1 LKQKQLTVCF
11 LIIICTVVLLGCGNN
26 EIQSQASSTTKTIED
41 MAGRSLIVPD
51 KIDKVFCTSATGSIV
66 IYTLCPEKLVG
77 WNYDLSPVEKKYILP
92 EYQELPNLGGWFA
105 KGTGNIEEI
114 LKIAPDIVIS
124 LGVINDAERSN
135 ADQIE
140 QQLDIPV
147 LLVDGELTEMD
158 RTYEYL
164 GELLGMESEAQQLAD
179 YCRQTVDEVT
189 AKAEQIPEDERVRV
203 YYAEGAEGLET
214 DPQGSIHTQVLDLV
228 AFDNDV
234 LDDFIIMKSNGT
246 PTYNFACVVDD
257 AKMHITHILR
267 AEEHLSNTP
276 RQILIYEALGYP
288 LPVFAHVS
296 MILAPDRSKL
306 SKRHGATS
314 VEEFQDLGYL
324 PEALINYLALLGWSP
339 EGEEEVL
346 SISELVRQFSLDRV
360 GKTAAIYDVKKL
372 TWMNGHYLNEK
383 DLDDVIDLVI
393 PYFREK
399 NLIPQQLN
407 AEEMAYLRRVVG
419 AVRTRVKT
427 LAEVADASEY
437 FYKDDFS
444 YEEKG
449 VRKHFRKENAAEY
462 LKKASEKLADLQE
475 FDLETTE
482 KAYRD
487 LSEELG
493 VKTGNIIHPTRMA
506 LSGRTMG
513 PGLFDIMVILGKEKT
528 LERLDRA
535 IDFISSLDEM

>member
-1 LKQKQLTVCF
+1 MKQKQLTVCF

-92 EYQELPNLGGWFA
+92 DYQELPNLGGWFA
-105 KGTGNIEEI
+105 KNTGNIEEI

-203 YYAEGAEGLET
+203 YYAEGADGLET

-228 AFDNDV
+228 GGNNVAEVSIEGGQGLAKVSLEQVLAWDPDLIISWNDARGGCYSEIIDSSKWKEIKAIKENQVYQIPHGPFSWFDRPWSVNRV
-234 LDDFIIMKSNGT
+234 LGMKWAAEVLY
-246 PTYNFACVVDD
+246 PELFHYD
-257 AKMHITHILR
+257 LR
-267 AEEHLSNTP
+267 AEAKEF
-276 RQILIYEALGYP
+276 YEKFYHYQL
-288 LPVFAHVS
+288 
-296 MILAPDRSKL
+296 
-306 SKRHGATS
+306 T
-314 VEEFQDLGYL
+314 
-324 PEALINYLALLGWSP
+324 
-339 EGEEEVL
+339 EEEL
-346 SISELVRQFSLDRV
+346 DELL
-360 GKTAAIYDVKKL
+360 
-372 TWMNGHYLNEK
+372 E
-383 DLDDVIDLVI
+383 
-393 PYFREK
+393 
-399 NLIPQQLN
+399 
-407 AEEMAYLRRVVG
+407 G
-419 AVRTRVKT
+419 AV
-427 LAEVADASEY
+427 
-437 FYKDDFS
+437 
-444 YEEKG
+444 
-449 VRKHFRKENAAEY
+449 
-462 LKKASEKLADLQE
+462 
-475 FDLETTE
+475 
-482 KAYRD
+482 
-487 LSEELG
+487 
-493 VKTGNIIHPTRMA
+493 I
-506 LSGRTMG
+506 
-513 PGLFDIMVILGKEKT
+513 
-528 LERLDRA
+528 
-535 IDFISSLDEM
+535 